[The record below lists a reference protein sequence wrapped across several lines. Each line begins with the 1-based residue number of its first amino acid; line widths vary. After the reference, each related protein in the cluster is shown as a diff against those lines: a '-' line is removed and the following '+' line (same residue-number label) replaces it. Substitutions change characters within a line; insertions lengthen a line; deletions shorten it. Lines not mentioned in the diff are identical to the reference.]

1 MLLNHTRKLA
11 GIAVLI
17 AGGMFLTA
25 CNSETEPSGAD
36 SVKSGQAAVSSTDTQ
51 KPDADSVK
59 SGQGAVSSTDT
70 QKPDSREKSAT
81 KKDGV
86 SDANADSRA
95 DGTVTGVLTYMAPG
109 KLVVGSR
116 PFWIAED
123 TEIWGAGDICGD
135 AAGQSASKCTV
146 EELEKAAKTG
156 KTKAEVAIVKGVAT
170 EIREQ

>member
-1 MLLNHTRKLA
+1 MLLNQTRKLA

-25 CNSETEPSGAD
+25 CDPASEGSGAD
-36 SVKSGQAAVSSTDTQ
+36 T
-51 KPDADSVK
+51 VK
-59 SGQGAVSSTDT
+59 SGQGASSSAPEAVSS
-70 QKPDSREKSAT
+70 PDASPGSGSGSKQ
-81 KKDGV
+81 
-86 SDANADSRA
+86 SDNRA
-95 DGTVTGVLTYMAPG
+95 DGTVTGVLGYMAPG
-109 KLVVGSR
+109 KLTVDGR

-146 EELEKAAKTG
+146 EQLEKAAKTG
-156 KTKAEVAIVKGVAT
+156 KTKAEVQIAKGFAT